1 VAVVAVKALVAI
13 TTIVGIIIGV
23 ISSAITFYN
32 DRQEV
37 REPVSLIADPC
48 VLITDTPAT
57 MGAGSSVD

>member
-1 VAVVAVKALVAI
+1 VAVVVVKALVAI

-23 ISSAITFYN
+23 ILSVIKFYD

-37 REPVSLIADPC
+37 LEPASLIADPC